1 MAPPTHPTGSEAYNS
16 CGWHSG
22 ACVYPVADGPA
33 MDWGYYNGST
43 YDSYVRFRGWFYRSG
58 TGYSSG
64 YVMLNVF
71 QSASGD
77 WVCDHTVA
85 DLWEIL
91 PWRVRYG
98 MHYYHTYKA
107 AGESLCT

>member
-1 MAPPTHPTGSEAYNS
+1 
-16 CGWHSG
+16 
-22 ACVYPVADGPA
+22 

-85 DLWEIL
+85 NLWEIL